1 MESVEPQSTETQS
14 PGRPVV
20 RLLKSRQKR
29 VRGGHP
35 WVFSNEIDMTPETKA
50 LPSGGLVTLVD
61 DNGGPIG
68 VATFSPHPLVSAR
81 ILTRD
86 VDHTINVEFIA
97 LRLSRALALR
107 ERLFEAPYY
116 RLIWSEADRLPG
128 LVLDRFGDT
137 MVIQANT
144 AGIDRLMPEI
154 LEALDKV
161 AAPANVL
168 LRNDSAGRRLEG
180 LQEEVVVAKGA
191 VDGPIEVIESGVR
204 FLCDVAGGQKTGWY
218 FDHRENR
225 ARVAALASGRRVLDL
240 YSYLGGFGIQA
251 AVAGAEVLAVDS
263 SEPALELA
271 RRSAELNGVA
281 ERTTF
286 HRGEV
291 FAELTRLGEA
301 GERFDVVVAD
311 PPAFVKSKRDLKQGL
326 KGYRKLVRLAAGLVS
341 SEGLLFVASCS
352 YHVDHAAFADVV
364 RSGLRDARRAG
375 RILYTGGAGPDHP
388 IHPHLP
394 ESAYLEGML
403 LQLD

>member
-1 MESVEPQSTETQS
+1 MASVDIQPAATQS
-14 PGRPVV
+14 SERPVV
-20 RLLKSRQKR
+20 RLLAGRQKR
-29 VRGGHP
+29 VRAGHP
-35 WVFSNEIDMTPETKA
+35 WVYSNEIDMTAEAKA
-50 LPSGGLVTLVD
+50 LPSGELVKLVD
-61 DNGGPIG
+61 GNGGPIG

-81 ILTRD
+81 LLTRD
-86 VDHTINVEFIA
+86 GDRAIDAEFIA
-97 LRLSRALALR
+97 LRLTRALALR
-107 ERLFEAPYY
+107 ERLFDVPFY

-128 LVLDRFGDT
+128 LVIDRFGET
-137 MVIQANT
+137 MVVQANT

-154 LEALDKV
+154 LEALDDI

-180 LQEEVVVAKGA
+180 LTEEVVVAKGV
-191 VDGPIEVIESGVR
+191 VDGPIEVVENSVR
-204 FLCDVAGGQKTGWY
+204 YLCDVAGGQKTGWF

-225 ARVAALASGRRVLDL
+225 ARIAALAGGGRVLDL

-251 AVAGAEVLAVDS
+251 AVAGADVLAVDS

-281 ERTTF
+281 EKVTF

-301 GERFDVVVAD
+301 GERFDMVVAD
-311 PPAFVKSKRDLKQGL
+311 PPAFVKSKRELKPGL
-326 KGYRKLVRLAAGLVS
+326 KGYRKLVRLAAGLVA

-352 YHVDHAAFADVV
+352 YNVDHAAFAEIV
-364 RSGLRDARRAG
+364 RNGLRDAHRAG
-375 RILYTGGAGPDHP
+375 RILHTGGAGPDHP
-388 IHPHLP
+388 IHPYLP
-394 ESAYLEGML
+394 ESAYLKGML